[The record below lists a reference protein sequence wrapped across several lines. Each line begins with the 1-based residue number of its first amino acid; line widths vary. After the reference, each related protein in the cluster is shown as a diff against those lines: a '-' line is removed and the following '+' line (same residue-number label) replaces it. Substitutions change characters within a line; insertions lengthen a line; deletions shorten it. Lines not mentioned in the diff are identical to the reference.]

1 MWRWL
6 LVVFISLLLVQ
17 GIWPWLS
24 RFGFGRLPGDI
35 HFEWMGREFHLPI
48 TTTLILSGVCALIAK
63 LL

>member
-6 LVVFISLLLVQ
+6 VVVFIGVLLLQ
-17 GIWPWLS
+17 GIWPWLK

-35 HFEWMGREFHLPI
+35 HLEWRGREFHLPI

-63 LL
+63 WL